1 MMSFL
6 SAITDIEAK
15 MTDARQD
22 EARLHATEAQMRRA
36 LGLDD
41 RTPSRPDPEQTTGLN
56 RQRRQRHFVRDGEVP
71 VTVIHRDDSGGIN
84 QLEAARET
92 IRSLTAAQEE
102 LERSLAAAQETI
114 RDLQTKLAHEHIAR
128 DEATKGF
135 ESAKR
140 GIEQALRSVQ
150 AELEAEH
157 DARQRAEERLTGT
170 LRGQAHGHRRKPS
183 LRCRSSLPSGV
194 GMVGL
199 RGSRSLNRNSWSGG
213 SLTGKSGIGRREV
226 AALQRRPPALLS
238 LPGTRK
244 RCGAALSYA
253 VP

>member
-1 MMSFL
+1 MSL
-6 SAITDIEAK
+6 LAATTDIEAK

-170 LRGQAHGHRRKPS
+170 LRGQAHGPAQAVPSVSEQPTQRR
-183 LRCRSSLPSGV
+183 
-194 GMVGL
+194 VGL